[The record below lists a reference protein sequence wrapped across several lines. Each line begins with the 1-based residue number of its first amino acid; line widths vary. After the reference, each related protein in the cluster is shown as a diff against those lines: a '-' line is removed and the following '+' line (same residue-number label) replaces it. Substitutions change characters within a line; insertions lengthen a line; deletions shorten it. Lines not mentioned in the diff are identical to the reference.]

1 MLVAG
6 KDHNFVKIPEEHSIT
21 MTFDTTGDLYHMLD
35 HLRKTDLGI
44 RFTLSYT
51 DTEKVSPKF

>member
-1 MLVAG
+1 MLVTS

-21 MTFDTTGDLYHMLD
+21 MTFNTTGDLYQMLN

-51 DTEKVSPKF
+51 DTEEVSPKF